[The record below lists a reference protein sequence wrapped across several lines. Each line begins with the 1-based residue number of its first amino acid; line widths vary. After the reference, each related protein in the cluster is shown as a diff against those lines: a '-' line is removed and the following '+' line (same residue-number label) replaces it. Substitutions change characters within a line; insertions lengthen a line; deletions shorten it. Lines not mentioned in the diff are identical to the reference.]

1 MTNNSTQTRSET
13 MENLQMTTTADKT
26 HLFGYQRDDIIALNI
41 RKYLEAYPHLTLADI
56 EKPEHK
62 KHWDI

>member
-1 MTNNSTQTRSET
+1 